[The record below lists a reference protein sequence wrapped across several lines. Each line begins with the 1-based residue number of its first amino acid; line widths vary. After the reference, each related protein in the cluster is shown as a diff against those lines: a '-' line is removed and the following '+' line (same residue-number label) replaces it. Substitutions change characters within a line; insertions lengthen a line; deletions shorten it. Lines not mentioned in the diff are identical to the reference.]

1 MIGMTNAGGGGGG
14 SGATLTI
21 TAPAGCTV
29 TLSKDGKT
37 KTRVANA
44 DGIAEFKGLKTGS
57 WTVTIAKDG
66 KTATK
71 NVTITADYATTLSF
85 STIPDFTYTGSY
97 KITDDSGNE
106 ISVTQGNWMIRFLT
120 SGTLTFSALNGAD
133 KGIDVFCVG
142 GGAGGQINEGSGY
155 GTMRPGGGGGYTT
168 TTKKVAIKENTSYP
182 VVIGAGSAYVGYV
195 KLGSYGN
202 NGGNTSAF
210 GCTANGG
217 KAALSAAGGSPGG
230 NGGSGGGSAGGGNG
244 GSNGGNGGGAS
255 SSQGR
260 GQGTTTR
267 AFGESSGELFAGGG
281 AGGTASGGSGGG
293 GSGSSSGTANT
304 GGGGAGGGGAGGSGI
319 VIIRNARG

>member
-1 MIGMTNAGGGGGG
+1 MIGSTNAGGGGG

-29 TLSKDGKT
+29 TVSKDGKT

-44 DGIAEFKGLKTGS
+44 SGIAEFKGLKTGD
-57 WTVTIAKDG
+57 WVVTIAKDG

-71 NVTITADYATTLSF
+71 TVTITADYDTAISF
-85 STIPDFTYTGSY
+85 SSIPDFTYTGSC

-106 ISVTQGNWMIRFLT
+106 ISVTQGDWRVRFLT

-142 GGAGGQINEGSGY
+142 GGAGGQRNEDSGY

-168 TTKKVAIKENTSYP
+168 TTKKVTVKENTPYS
-182 VVIGAGSAYVGYV
+182 VVVGAGGAYLGYV
-195 KLGSYGN
+195 KGGSYGN
-202 NGGNTSAF
+202 SGGKTSAF
-210 GCTANGG
+210 GCEAKGG
-217 KAALSAAGGSPGG
+217 YAAYATYGNSPGG
-230 NGGSGGGSAGGGNG
+230 NGGSGGGSAGGGSG
-244 GSNGGNGGGAS
+244 GTNGGNGGGAS
-255 SSQGR
+255 STDAYGNSLPSNARGY

-267 AFGESSGELFAGGG
+267 AFGESSGELFSSGG
-281 AGGTASGGSGGG
+281 AGGSNSASGAANSG
-293 GSGSSSGTANT
+293 T
-304 GGGGAGGGGAGGSGI
+304 GGGGAGGSGGSGI

>member
-1 MIGMTNAGGGGGG
+1 MIYNVTGGGTNAGSGGAGG
-14 SGATLTI
+14 TLTV

-29 TLSKDGKT
+29 TVSKDDKIRT
-37 KTRVANA
+37 KSSGATGVAV
-44 DGIAEFKGLKTGS
+44 FRGLETGT

-71 NVTITADYATTLSF
+71 TVTITTDYETTLSF
-85 STIPDFTYTGSY
+85 SAIPDFTYTGDC

-106 ISVTQGNWMIRFLT
+106 ISVTQGNWRIRFLT

-142 GGAGGQINEGSGY
+142 GGAGGQRNEDSGY

-168 TTKKVAIKENTSYP
+168 TTKKVSVKENTSYP
-182 VVIGAGSAYVGYV
+182 VVVGAGGAYSGYV
-195 KLGSYGN
+195 SLGSYGN

-217 KAALSAAGGSPGG
+217 KAAYSDHGNAPGG
-230 NGGSGGGSAGGGNG
+230 NGGSGGGSSGGGAGGT
-244 GSNGGNGGGAS
+244 NGGNGDGAS
-255 SSQGR
+255 GSQGR
-260 GQGTTTR
+260 GQGTTTK
-267 AFGESSGELFAGGG
+267 AFGESSGELFSNG
-281 AGGTASGGSGGG
+281 GGG
-293 GSGSSSGTANT
+293 GSNSASGAANSGT
-304 GGGGAGGGGAGGSGI
+304 GGGGAGGSGGSGI